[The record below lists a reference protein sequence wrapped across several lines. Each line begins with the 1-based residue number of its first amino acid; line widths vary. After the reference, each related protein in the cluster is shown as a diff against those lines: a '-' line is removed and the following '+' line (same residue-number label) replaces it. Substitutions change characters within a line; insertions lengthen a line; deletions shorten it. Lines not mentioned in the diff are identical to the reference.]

1 MRTIEGDPT
10 HAILAIPDN
19 FLEVLPKNAFA
30 FRDRSVSSLSP
41 AQVTRLTITRD
52 GRTVVLAVAESSNQ
66 PNHWRMLEPVEA
78 PANDEAVTSAL
89 TLLADLRAESFVT
102 RTRPATRR
110 PSASTTPTLS
120 VSWTTEPDSMAP
132 KTCQAAPKTT
142 TLRVGSKD
150 PKTGSFSASLTGQ
163 PLIFTLKPSIL
174 LPFEAEFHTPR
185 VLSFPA
191 GKAERLVLRWP
202 GRRLSF
208 VPRPGARSGPT
219 KWRPEPGVEM
229 DISGFDLSRLD
240 PLVSDLSRLTTQ
252 RFDQYQGSF
261 PGRVGPVV
269 ASAGDRGRPERP
281 GATAS
286 PRGKPRTD
294 GPCSRPPRPAR
305 RGRSSSSPGRRGPA
319 WSSPSPRA
327 ANSRPTSLR
336 RVLIPSDGSR
346 VVE

>member
-1 MRTIEGDPT
+1 MLRLGELRASEFLEPETVVQPDLDPPLMTLEVKQNTGPKDKVVTRLQLGRHDALRKTVYARVEGDPT

-41 AQVTRLTITRD
+41 AQVSRLTITRD

-89 TLLADLRAESFVT
+89 TLLADLRAESFVSDA
-102 RTRPATRR
+102 PGDAK
-110 PSASTTPTLS
+110 AFGLDTPTLS

-132 KTCQAAPKTT
+132 KTGQAAPKTT

-229 DISGFDLSRLD
+229 DISGFDLSRSI
-240 PLVSDLSRLTTQ
+240 PWCPT
-252 RFDQYQGSF
+252 
-261 PGRVGPVV
+261 
-269 ASAGDRGRPERP
+269 
-281 GATAS
+281 
-286 PRGKPRTD
+286 
-294 GPCSRPPRPAR
+294 
-305 RGRSSSSPGRRGPA
+305 SPG
-319 WSSPSPRA
+319 
-327 ANSRPTSLR
+327 
-336 RVLIPSDGSR
+336 
-346 VVE
+346 